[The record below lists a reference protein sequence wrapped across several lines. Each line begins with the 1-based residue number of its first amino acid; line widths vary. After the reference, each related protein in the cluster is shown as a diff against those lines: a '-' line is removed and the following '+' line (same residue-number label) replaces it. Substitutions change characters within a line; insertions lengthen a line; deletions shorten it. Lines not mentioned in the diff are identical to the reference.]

1 MLLLVYASDGER
13 LEATVNE
20 LTAELIAGGLRVIRE
35 LDTAPLVPREHFGFR
50 DGISQPRIEGLGDAP
65 GPDTIKPG
73 EFVLGYRNEYGLLPD
88 GPPAEL
94 GRNGSYLVLRQLS
107 QDVHGFWSF
116 CERASARRDG
126 SADAAARLRLAAKLV
141 GRWPSGA
148 PLALAPDGDDP
159 ALADANDF
167 GYFEHDRDGLRCP
180 VGAHVRRAHPRDSL
194 DPQPGSQRS
203 IDVGKRHRLLRR
215 GRQYGRFLAQEE
227 LLTAGVED
235 AWRDEP
241 RGLHFICL
249 GTNLARQFEF
259 VQHTWIEN
267 AHFAGLYDNP
277 DPLLSSGA
285 FTVPAEPVRE
295 RYTDVPRFVS
305 VRGGAYFFLPG
316 ISAVRAIAAG

>member
-1 MLLLVYASDGER
+1 M
-13 LEATVNE
+13 
-20 LTAELIAGGLRVIRE
+20 
-35 LDTAPLVPREHFGFR
+35 
-50 DGISQPRIEGLGDAP
+50 
-65 GPDTIKPG
+65 
-73 EFVLGYRNEYGLLPD
+73 LGYRNEYGLLPD
-88 GPPAEL
+88 GPPADL
-94 GRNGSYLVLRQLS
+94 GRNGSFLVLRQLS

-116 CERASARRDG
+116 CERASARGDG

-267 AHFAGLYDNP
+267 AHFGGLYDNP
-277 DPLLSSGA
+277 DPLLSSGRVHGA
-285 FTVPAEPVRE
+285 RGAGARALHGRAAVRVGARGRVLLPAGDQRGAGDRGGLNVNCGSKGG
-295 RYTDVPRFVS
+295 S
-305 VRGGAYFFLPG
+305 VRGGVPEGCGHFPTMDDREASRVGKLPLRG
-316 ISAVRAIAAG
+316 RFPTIDYGGASNVGKPPPRGPAAAVRTLL